1 MSLQQSLAE
10 FRFNLE
16 TLDLMTDMGRNSKEA
31 VLMLSQLGF
40 NQSLVNFMLSQRSL
54 LNMVLLRL
62 QLYSEQNMT
71 EQKVRAGLSTLN
83 NSSVNHLLD
92 YLFPSTKKQ
101 SPLSTPK
108 NEPELEKKSVQT
120 QETQEEHDNQEEQEE
135 QEEQKNTEGE
145 GEGEEEDELP
155 FDVFFHERIT
165 KSNDPTHVVKLNE
178 VYNAFTKWWNEHYED
193 EVSTKDELKEY
204 LSEKLGQKIKSTV
217 SYISLN

>member
-40 NQSLVNFMLSQRSL
+40 NQNLVNFMLSQRSL

-83 NSSVNHLLD
+83 NSSVKTMSIIIKKVKKFTSPVQVSLFKLLI
-92 YLFPSTKKQ
+92 LIPF
-101 SPLSTPK
+101 
-108 NEPELEKKSVQT
+108 SV
-120 QETQEEHDNQEEQEE
+120 
-135 QEEQKNTEGE
+135 
-145 GEGEEEDELP
+145 P
-155 FDVFFHERIT
+155 F
-165 KSNDPTHVVKLNE
+165 S
-178 VYNAFTKWWNEHYED
+178 
-193 EVSTKDELKEY
+193 
-204 LSEKLGQKIKSTV
+204 
-217 SYISLN
+217 SLASCLIGG

>member
-40 NQSLVNFMLSQRSL
+40 NQSLVNFMLSHRSL

-108 NEPELEKKSVQT
+108 NEPELEKEPVQ
-120 QETQEEHDNQEEQEE
+120 TQEEHDNQEE